1 MARFRYSLQSILNI
15 KEKLETQKRQEF
27 AAAQIAL
34 SEQQEKTILLKKRLS
49 DCESRA
55 RDLLSGPL
63 DFLEIQENKALQLSL
78 ENRLKIQ
85 LVEEKKAEENL
96 ERIKEEMVSAR
107 TERKTYE
114 TLREQAFREFI
125 QEENKEES
133 RVVDELVSYT
143 FGQKKKG

>member
-15 KEKLETQKRQEF
+15 KEKLETQKKQEF

-34 SEQQEKTILLKKRLS
+34 SEQQEKTLALRSRLS
-49 DCESRA
+49 DCEDRA
-55 RDLLSGPL
+55 RVLLSGTL
-63 DFLEIQENKALQLSL
+63 DFMEIQENKALQLSL
-78 ENRLKIQ
+78 ENRLKMQ
-85 LVEEKKAEENL
+85 LVEEKKAEQNL
-96 ERIKEEMVSAR
+96 ERAKEEMVSAR

-114 TLREQAFREFI
+114 TLREQAFREFMM
-125 QEENKEES
+125 EENKAES